1 MKVKKITQI
10 FLFFVIYFLLFSVV
24 TVMAVNLEK
33 VEVRQIGEKT
43 RVVLSLDDTTS
54 HQSSLL
60 QAPLRVIVNFSEKIT
75 TTDASS
81 QDFMDGSVKTVRF
94 ITLKSSAAKASGVDI
109 VDAVVLELKE
119 GSAYEVYDQDNE
131 VLIDVSQKGN
141 SSEEPLGSD
150 LDILLESAK
159 ENFNGEFF
167 LLAKADCEN
176 ILAIDN
182 DNKAAKKM
190 LRKID
195 KQMYKN
201 EKDAAE
207 LAEVIASDKSQILE
221 GQKADAAELAEALAD
236 EDAKTEMEEDSFKD
250 LVKKGKVLY
259 KRKRY
264 EEAIEFWNQALQIK
278 SSEKVINLIE
288 KANNKIIERRSK
300 TSGTSALDDYEVD
313 QVAGLLAQGE
323 EEFANLDYAFA
334 IGTFE
339 QVLAIDPNNLRAMR
353 YIARARKNQREY
365 VATGGKAEDVIL
377 SPDIIGADYGVFS
390 LENAVKVGLANH
402 LSSKVAQEEVVLA
415 KLKTKEAKRALF
427 PKVKLKYKTTEGTT
441 TGEDFE
447 GEEYGAEFQQ
457 NIYAGGKY
465 KTLYNQARV
474 NLAVARKNYEKTKAS
489 FIFEVI
495 QAYYNMAFAKSKMK
509 NKLQLVK
516 KIEDLLSTAEKQYTA
531 KALTLAEVLE
541 ARNQKAEVS
550 FQTQQIQ
557 NDLDLAALALRQLL
571 SLPEDSNFDVIE
583 IPEPIVF
590 DLDPKQLVEIG
601 YANRRDYQVKKLLV
615 LFKKYG
621 LEIAKNKRAFNVEL
635 TGSYGQRDEYY
646 VSEQV
651 DLKDE
656 YYIGL
661 KVSKPLG
668 PHIFEFNGVTQDK
681 VPQVGQTTS
690 TEFESA
696 EVAVKLWEQK
706 SNTSVAEANIAYHKA
721 ISELENSKRT
731 LVHDIHSAMYS
742 VREAE
747 AKMKNKKSSVTMIT
761 EELRSTRA
769 KSKVEQATI
778 VQVMRTETKLW
789 NSKTDYVSAQADYYV
804 SIAKLNKHMGVN
816 DYFDPSAGVKSV
828 DKEGL
833 NPGIRLLV
841 RDQVQEK
848 KWYNLSSF
856 DGGVAS
862 YYPDD
867 VVTDILKEKQD
878 ENVMGKG
885 KFLGIFKK
893 KEDELDKYKSYDEKY
908 DFQTPEKKKK
918 WYNFFSKGKYDDD
931 FSGFYQSNKEYDEA
945 FSAEESAASV
955 SLEEDKL
962 QRFEANSEEETQDYF
977 ETFLMDVSRKVF
989 TQYHVE
995 ENQYETVIAIRTNS
1009 KILSSV
1015 SVLKGPD
1022 RLLISFKDV
1031 VISALSD
1038 YESVNKGNVI
1048 SLKAFHTKTVL
1059 PSKFQNWKRILSLIV
1074 ELDEEKDYTIESSDN
1089 IFKIIIKK

>member
-1 MKVKKITQI
+1 MKVRKVTQI
-10 FLFFVIYFLLFSVV
+10 SLFFVIYFLFFSAI
-24 TVMAVNLEK
+24 TLMAVNLEK

-43 RVVLSLDDTTS
+43 RVVLSLDDITS
-54 HQSSLL
+54 YQSSLI
-60 QAPLRVIVNFSEKIT
+60 QEPLRLIVNFSEKIT
-75 TTDASS
+75 SKDASS
-81 QDFMDGSVKTVRF
+81 QNFEEGLVKTVRF
-94 ITLKSSAAKASGVDI
+94 ITLKSSAAKESGVSI
-109 VDAVVLELKE
+109 IDAVIVELKP
-119 GSAYEVYDQDNE
+119 GTTYEVYNKNNI
-131 VLIDVSQKGN
+131 VLIDLFEKDDSKINQ
-141 SSEEPLGSD
+141 EGSKID
-150 LDILLESAK
+150 ALLESAAD
-159 ENFNGEFF
+159 NFKGEFY

-176 ILAIDN
+176 ILVIDAN
-182 DNKAAKKM
+182 NKTAMKM
-190 LRKID
+190 LQKID
-195 KQMYKN
+195 KQMYQD
-201 EKDAAE
+201 EKDAAK
-207 LAEVIASDKSQILE
+207 LAESIAEDKSQLLE
-221 GQKADAAELAEALAD
+221 EQKADAAELAEVLVD
-236 EDAKTEMEEDSFKD
+236 EDAKVEMEDDSFKD

-278 SSEKVINLIE
+278 GDDKIISLIE
-288 KANNKIIERRSK
+288 KANNKIIKRRSK
-300 TSGTSALDDYEVD
+300 TSGSSTLTDDDAD
-313 QVAGLLAQGE
+313 QVVALLAQGE

-339 QVLAIDPNNLRAMR
+339 QVLAIDSNNLKAMR

-365 VATGGKAEDVIL
+365 VASGGRAEDVIL
-377 SPDIIGADYGVFS
+377 SADIIGADYGVFS

-415 KLKTKEAKRALF
+415 KLKVKEAKRSLF
-427 PKVKLKYKTTEGTT
+427 PKVKVKYKTTSGTT

-447 GEEYGAEFQQ
+447 GKEYGAEFQQ

-474 NLAVARKNYEKTKAS
+474 NLAVARKNYEKTRAG

-531 KALTLAEVLE
+531 KALTLAEILE
-541 ARNQKAEVS
+541 ARNQKAEVI

-557 NDLDLAALALRQLL
+557 NDLDLASLGLRQLL
-571 SLPEDSNFDVIE
+571 SLPEESQFDVIE

-656 YYIGL
+656 YYVGL
-661 KVSKPLG
+661 KISKPLG
-668 PHIFEFNGVTQDK
+668 AHIFEFNGVTQDK
-681 VPQVGQTTS
+681 VPQIGQTTS

-696 EVAVKLWEQK
+696 EFALKLWEQK
-706 SNTSVAEANIAYHKA
+706 SHTSVAEANISYHKA

-731 LVHDIHSAMYS
+731 LIHDVHSAMFS

-789 NSKTDYVSAQADYYV
+789 NAKTDYVSAQADYYV
-804 SIAKLNKHMGVN
+804 SIAKLNKHIGVN

-833 NPGIRLLV
+833 TPGIRLLV
-841 RDQVQEK
+841 RDKVEKK
-848 KWYNLSSF
+848 KWYNFSSF

-867 VVTDILKEKQD
+867 VVSDILKEKQNK
-878 ENVMGKG
+878 NVLEKG
-885 KFLGIFKK
+885 KFLGIFKR

-918 WYNFFSKGKYDDD
+918 WYDFFNKGKYDDD
-931 FSGFYQSNKEYDEA
+931 FSGFYQSNREYDEA
-945 FSAEESAASV
+945 FSAEESAERLSD
-955 SLEEDKL
+955 EENKL
-962 QRFEANSEEETQDYF
+962 KRFEATSEDETKDYF
-977 ETFLMDVSRKVF
+977 EAFLMDDSRKVF

-1015 SVLKGPD
+1015 SALEGPD

-1031 VISALSD
+1031 VISALPD
-1038 YESVNKGNVI
+1038 YESVNTGSII

-1059 PSKFQNWKRILSLIV
+1059 PSKFQNWKRILSLVV
-1074 ELDEEKDYTIESSDN
+1074 ELDGAKDYTIESSDN
-1089 IFKIIIKK
+1089 IFKIIITK